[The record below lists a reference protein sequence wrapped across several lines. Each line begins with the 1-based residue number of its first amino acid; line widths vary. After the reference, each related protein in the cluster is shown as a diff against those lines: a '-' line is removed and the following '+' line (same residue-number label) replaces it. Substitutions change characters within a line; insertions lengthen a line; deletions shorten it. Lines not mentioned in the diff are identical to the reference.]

1 MNALSH
7 RPDFDRIV
15 SRFMAKRIAG
25 APSECWNWTDAP
37 HTTGYGALAV
47 QVNLKTQLVYAHR
60 LSYFLKYGPIPV
72 GADGKT
78 LLVCHTCD
86 NRLCVNPAH
95 LFIGTDGDNMRDK
108 TSKGRNFNPIGELSP
123 TAKLSAEQVLTIR
136 NDRRTARTI
145 ASDYGV
151 SVVTVNEIRSNKT
164 WSHLPHAIRRRP
176 PRGILSAEKAR
187 AIRADNR
194 SSASIAK
201 DYGVTPGTIRSV
213 KCGMIWKD
221 A

>member
-1 MNALSH
+1 MGLEPIAVVANA
-7 RPDFDRIV
+7 R
-15 SRFMAKRIAG
+15 
-25 APSECWNWTDAP
+25 E
-37 HTTGYGALAV
+37 
-47 QVNLKTQLVYAHR
+47 
-60 LSYFLKYGPIPV
+60 
-72 GADGKT
+72 
-78 LLVCHTCD
+78 
-86 NRLCVNPAH
+86 
-95 LFIGTDGDNMRDK
+95 GTDVDLHMGSLSAGETADQH
-108 TSKGRNFNPIGELSP
+108 GRN
-123 TAKLSAEQVLTIR
+123 
-136 NDRRTARTI
+136 